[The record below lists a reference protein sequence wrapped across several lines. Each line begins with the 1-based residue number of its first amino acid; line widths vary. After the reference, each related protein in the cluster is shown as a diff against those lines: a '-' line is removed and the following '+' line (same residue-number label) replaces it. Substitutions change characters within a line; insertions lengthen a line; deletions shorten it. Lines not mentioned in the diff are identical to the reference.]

1 MRRGAAGLNETLI
14 GARGGRTR
22 LETPALVLDADA
34 FEANLQALTGMARA
48 AGLGLRPHAKSHKCA
63 EIARRQMEAGALGIA
78 CAKTGELLAL
88 FEAGINRLMLTAPV
102 VSRRKIDRLTEA
114 AARGAEITVVV
125 DHPNQIADYAA
136 SAHEAGIRLAVLVE
150 CDIGQRRTGVAKP
163 EAAVALARQIAE
175 QDSLVFAGV
184 QGYAGFVQHVFDHEA
199 RRAENR
205 QAMGR
210 LLAIVNALDEAGL
223 PPAIVTGGGTGSHL
237 LDLEDKVLTEVQAG
251 SYVFMD
257 EDYRRVDLH
266 GSGADVFGTA
276 LFVVVTVIAHNL
288 HGDAIVDA
296 GSKSFAVD
304 GPLPRAYLDGREI
317 GTITFVGDE
326 FGRLETA
333 PGKPAPALGTRLEC
347 TVPHCDPTAN
357 LHDFLHVVRAD
368 RLEDIWP
375 IEARGL
381 SD

>member
-1 MRRGAAGLNETLI
+1 MRRGVAGLNETWL
-14 GARGGRTR
+14 GARGGRTK

-34 FEANLQALTGMARA
+34 FDDNVQTLARMANA

-63 EIARRQMEAGALGIA
+63 AIARAQLEAGALGIA
-78 CAKTGELLAL
+78 CAKIGELLAL
-88 FEAGINRLMLTAPV
+88 FEAGINPLMLTAPV
-102 VSRRKIDRLTEA
+102 ASRRKIDRLTEA
-114 AARGAEITVVV
+114 VTRGAEISVVV
-125 DHPNQIADYAA
+125 DRAALVADYAQ
-136 SAHEAGIRLAVLVE
+136 SAQEAGVRLDVLVE
-150 CDIGQRRTGVAKP
+150 CDVGQRRTGVATP
-163 EAAVALARQIAE
+163 EAAVALARQIADE
-175 QDSLVFAGV
+175 PSLRFVGV

-205 QAMGR
+205 VAMGR

-223 PPAIVTGGGTGSHL
+223 PPEIVTGGGTGSHL

-288 HGDAIVDA
+288 HGEAIVDA
-296 GSKSFAVD
+296 GSKSFSVD
-304 GPLPRAYLDGREI
+304 GPEPRAYLDGREI
-317 GTITFVGDE
+317 GRITFVGDE
-326 FGRLETA
+326 FGRLEA
-333 PGKPAPALGTRLEC
+333 IPGKPVPPVGMRLEC
-347 TVPHCDPTAN
+347 SVPHCDPTAN
-357 LHDFLHVVRAD
+357 LHDFLHVVRGD
-368 RLEDIWP
+368 KLEDIWP

>member
-1 MRRGAAGLNETLI
+1 MRRGVAGLNETLI
-14 GARGGRTR
+14 GARGGRTK

-34 FEANLQALTGMARA
+34 FEANLQALTGLARA
-48 AGLGLRPHAKSHKCA
+48 AGLALRPHAKSHKCA
-63 EIARRQMEAGALGIA
+63 TIARRQMEAGALGIA

-88 FEAGINRLMLTAPV
+88 FEAGIDRLMLTAPV
-102 VSRRKIDRLTEA
+102 ISRRKIDRLTEA
-114 AARGAEITVVV
+114 VRRGAEITVTV
-125 DHPNQIADYAA
+125 DHPTQIADYAA
-136 SAHEAGIRLAVLVE
+136 SALDAGVRLAVLVE
-150 CDIGQRRTGVAKP
+150 CDVGQHRTGVASP
-163 EAAVALARQIAE
+163 EAAVALAGQIAAE
-175 QDSLVFAGV
+175 DSLVFAGV
-184 QGYAGFVQHVFDHEA
+184 QGYAGFVQHIFDHEA
-199 RRAENR
+199 RRTENR
-205 QAMGR
+205 LAMGR
-210 LLAIVNALDEAGL
+210 LLAIVEALDAAGL
-223 PPAIVTGGGTGSHL
+223 PPRIVTGGGTGSHM

-296 GSKSFAVD
+296 GTKSFAVD
-304 GPLPRAYLDGREI
+304 GPLPRAYLDGHRI

-333 PGKPAPALGTRLEC
+333 PGQPAPALGTRLEC
-347 TVPHCDPTAN
+347 SVPHCDPTAN